1 MCPVSKSALYFAHFT
16 DCCTDQSL
24 CMDDPQIRVQPGEEG
39 SRKFVED
46 CRQVSKRVWQGTCR
60 VMHSCLAFLWSN
72 HLPPAPTAMQLLDI
86 PDDLDFDVVFHCREP
101 FSGEHHQIVETPE
114 EPPAMQTAEVP
125 PPSDPSN
132 SLGTGGN
139 LSFRSLAAFD
149 AAVVCAAL
157 ASPASPPPDLPSL
170 QGGMASALP
179 PSGRGEEAGDLL
191 PGCDSDPQSPR
202 PQPEEQRRWSSSS
215 DLDSGEG
222 GSSHQS
228 GGLSEETASPASRTA
243 ANRVTSSSG
252 VGPGDNVTASNW
264 WSSGRSFDVLSA
276 AAGDGAPAGAS
287 SSVAM
292 EQVARAMESMVR
304 RVWKR

>member
-1 MCPVSKSALYFAHFT
+1 MSHAWPSCGLII
-16 DCCTDQSL
+16 SL
-24 CMDDPQIRVQPGEEG
+24 LPRLQCSCWTSQMTWTLTWCSTAG
-39 SRKFVED
+39 SPS
-46 CRQVSKRVWQGTCR
+46 QVSITKL
-60 VMHSCLAFLWSN
+60 SK
-72 HLPPAPTAMQLLDI
+72 LPRSLQPCKLQN
-86 PDDLDFDVVFHCREP
+86 C
-101 FSGEHHQIVETPE
+101 
-114 EPPAMQTAEVP
+114 P

-149 AAVVCAAL
+149 AAVACAAL

-243 ANRVTSSSG
+243 ASSAIFPAG
-252 VGPGDNVTASNW
+252 VGRPEDDVAASSW
-264 WSSGRSFDVLSA
+264 WRAGRAFDVLSA
-276 AAGDGAPAGAS
+276 ATGDGAPAGAS

-292 EQVARAMESMVR
+292 EQVARAMESMAR